1 MHRIMLSNS
10 STLPAKRAG
19 GATRHTNPSA
29 LRQAEKRAAREAA
42 ESDFA
47 GVARDWLENIK
58 GEWAPQHYADSLKRF
73 EVHIFLKIRHRPI
86 REIPA
91 PELLAALRAI
101 EAVEAFRQLNDLNGS
116 GL

>member
-1 MHRIMLSNS
+1 MLSDS
-10 STLPAKRAG
+10 STLAARGPVC
-19 GATRHTNPSA
+19 TSPSREA
-29 LRQAEKRAAREAA
+29 CRAREAA

-86 REIPA
+86 REITA